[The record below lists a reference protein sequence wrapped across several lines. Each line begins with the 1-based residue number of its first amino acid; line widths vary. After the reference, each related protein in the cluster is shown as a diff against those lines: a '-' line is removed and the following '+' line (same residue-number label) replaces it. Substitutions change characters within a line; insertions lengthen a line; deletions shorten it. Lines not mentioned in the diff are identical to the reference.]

1 MSAEKEE
8 NKQDNPILLEDNDKI
23 KVLLDGS
30 DFEGF
35 SIRMLGVVGLS
46 LALIW
51 LSDLSPWLVFGL
63 MTTAW
68 LVYFFYKIT
77 RFKEKAYQQIID
89 DLENQNNQLK
99 KSNQLLQNAIQ
110 ENMGMRVSTQDKKQ
124 NPS

>member
-1 MSAEKEE
+1 MSEEKEAH
-8 NKQDNPILLEDNDKI
+8 KKDNPILLEDSEKI
-23 KVLLDGS
+23 KILLDGG

-35 SIRMLGVVGLS
+35 SVRMLGVVVLS

-68 LVYFFYKIT
+68 LVFFFYKIT
-77 RFKEKAYQQIID
+77 QFKEKAYQQIID

-110 ENMGMRVSTQDKKQ
+110 ENMGMRVSTSEKKQ
-124 NPS
+124 KPS